1 MVKLSSV
8 TSSSS
13 SDDDTT
19 SPPQLCMKD
28 RDADGICVV
37 YSHHWTSE
45 LTPRYSQGSFAIYNH
60 KMTVIIEMNPMFVW
74 RLIGTIKSSPER
86 VVDND
91 RIRTRASFD
100 MKTNPI
106 VCIVPHTNPCFLSL
120 LDAFNVLFAD
130 RYNTPEKV
138 QKMLL
143 SLSEVVQYKYT

>member
-8 TSSSS
+8 SSSS

-37 YSHHWTSE
+37 YSHQWTGD
-45 LTPRYSQGSFAIYNH
+45 LLPRYSQGSFAIYNH
-60 KMTVIIEMNPMFVW
+60 KLTLVVEMNPMFAW

-86 VVDND
+86 VIDND

-106 VCIVPHTNPCFLSL
+106 RCVIPHTNPCFMSL

-138 QKMLL
+138 QIMLH
-143 SLSEVVQYKYT
+143 SLSEMVQYKYT